1 MDKESLDKASLLKF
15 LVEAHKHTFAAPSEV
30 RKNYRCTKPILPG
43 HKDYD
48 FVDGDWRYHDSYAG
62 SAWAPGREV
71 VFYQGKPVWAMSY
84 QGKVP
89 DDLSEEFIEKV
100 FAFLKKA
107 LMSIDSK
114 LPFRGPEKFKEDDFE
129 YSFLIK
135 GDYAYFTG
143 RESIKHKGREVFF
156 QDVMGELIK

>member
-1 MDKESLDKASLLKF
+1 MDKQSLLEF
-15 LVEAHKHTFAAPSEV
+15 LVIAHTHTYAAPSEV
-30 RKNYRCTKPILPG
+30 RKRYKCKKSILPG

-48 FVDGDWRYHDSYAG
+48 FADSGWRYHDSYAG
-62 SAWAPGREV
+62 KIWAPGREV
-71 VFYQGKPVWAMSY
+71 VFYQGKPVWTMSY

-107 LMSIDSK
+107 LMSINSK
-114 LPFRGPEKFKEDDFE
+114 LPFRGPEKFKEDNFE

-135 GDYAYFTG
+135 GDYTYFTG
-143 RESIKHKGREVFF
+143 KESIKYKGREVFF
-156 QDVMGELIK
+156 QDVMGELVK